1 MRGGGLKRREGKGRR
16 RTGED
21 EGALLSEDVAIV
33 APFRGVAVDGP
44 AFAELG
50 DAVTVED
57 LFKGAIDVDVGV
69 WLGFFLGDVVHLD
82 GPSQD
87 YLILKWLERVRQF
100 SRKGFG
106 EGFKLSL

>member
-1 MRGGGLKRREGKGRR
+1 VRGGGLKRREGSGQR
-16 RTGED
+16 RTSED
-21 EGALLSEDVAIV
+21 EGALLGEDVAIV
-33 APFRGVAVDGP
+33 VPFRGVAVDGP

-50 DAVTVED
+50 DAVAVED

-87 YLILKWLERVRQF
+87 YLILTWLERFREF
-100 SRKGFG
+100 SRKD
-106 EGFKLSL
+106 L